1 MKWQTSIRRI
11 KEIQEEIAQ
20 LGELSKARKQE
31 LWERIR
37 LDWNYHSNA
46 MEGNTLTLSETK
58 ILLTHGIHAGNKYGR
73 HYEEMKLHHEVL
85 NMLQAIVREERPI
98 TQHLIRG
105 LHAEMMGEKYEIDAQ
120 DPQGNPVKVA
130 GRPGEYKKTQN
141 FVQRG
146 AERYTYAAVEDVEPR
161 MQSLIAW
168 LQEEE
173 EKGERHPIELA
184 CRFHLEFV
192 TIHPFDDGNGR
203 MGRILMNLI
212 LMRMG
217 LAPAIILREEKE
229 QYLRRLIIAQDG
241 GALEPL
247 LDFVAESCL
256 AAMEFRLKAYRG
268 ESLERPDDWEKRLL
282 LLREGPKLPTL
293 EKNAERVYESYYKSI
308 LPLFERL
315 KDKLKQNF
323 APFFYDGKDT
333 HYIDETEVSLSSLD
347 LDFGFNRNKI
357 KEDRDIMDMT
367 GMHNSGVSSA
377 GLHIQFISLME
388 DRTKSLEIT
397 IKAFFHGYSYRVVIS
412 SPQIEETTLLDKRY
426 AEEITAEE
434 QATIISTIGSS
445 LAKQLE
451 ALLKKKGNE
460 DRI

>member
-11 KEIQEEIAQ
+11 EEIQEEIAQ

-46 MEGNTLTLSETK
+46 MEGNTLSLSETK

-85 NMLQAIVREERPI
+85 NMLQAIVRAKRPI
-98 TQHLIRG
+98 TEHLIRG

-120 DPQGNPVKVA
+120 DPQGNPLKVA

-146 AERYTYAAVEDVEPR
+146 AERYTYTAVEDVEPR

-229 QYLRRLIIAQDG
+229 EYLRTLIIAQDG

-247 LDFVAESCL
+247 LDFVAKSCL

-282 LLREGPKLPTL
+282 LFREGPKLPTL
-293 EKNAERVYESYYKSI
+293 EKNGELVYESYYKSI

-323 APFFYDGKDT
+323 APFFCKNQLYYQYETASYERQYDNFMRETGSDILGILQAVTAYREGTLGDELSKVDIQVRFSQGAKPYPQLSRKDLNAKL
-333 HYIDETEVSLSSLD
+333 EVHFDQYDYRLV
-347 LDFGFNRNKI
+347 FGYAVLK
-357 KEDRDIMDMT
+357 
-367 GMHNSGVSSA
+367 
-377 GLHIQFISLME
+377 
-388 DRTKSLEIT
+388 
-397 IKAFFHGYSYRVVIS
+397 
-412 SPQIEETTLLDKRY
+412 KRY

-451 ALLKKKGNE
+451 TLLKKKGNE
-460 DRI
+460 DGI